1 MATGDRIVVEAPEM
15 HGVGDWPADRRS
27 SATILL
33 GRLEEEARHTRERLA
48 NAERLRRW
56 RVRWWV
62 AFGEWPSSVGDQR
75 ANVVPLRR
83 GDALGIR

>member
-1 MATGDRIVVEAPEM
+1 MRT
-15 HGVGDWPADRRS
+15 VGDWPADRRS

-33 GRLEEEARHTRERLA
+33 GQLEDEARHTRERLA

-62 AFGEWPSSVGDQR
+62 AHGVWPGSL
-75 ANVVPLRR
+75 A
-83 GDALGIR
+83 